1 MNTNKSLLDKVVSL
15 DNIYEY
21 SLVVITKANSG
32 NVYGIAA
39 LNMHNNKELCRK
51 EIGTD
56 KGLVLS
62 IVDILNKYRIPH
74 VHFHDII
81 NDLINEQY

>member
-21 SLVVITKANSG
+21 CLVVITKANSE

-39 LNMHNNKELCRK
+39 LNMHNNKELCIK
-51 EIGTD
+51 EIGAD
-56 KGLVLS
+56 KGLVLY

-81 NDLINEQY
+81 NDLINE